1 MIKIVIIGNR
11 SFIAETFIKAILN
24 RKDVSLY
31 CFARNNTSIIHNK
44 QIIFFDLDLNDL
56 SEDLFLHLKDA
67 DFVLNF
73 LSNSNYLDLLNDP
86 ISDIQKTV
94 IPILS
99 IIEYIAKNNKLCKYF
114 HFGSRLQY
122 KADLNLDESS
132 IRSPEHPYSINKQ
145 FLEYYCNF
153 FNKKYCFKYCFLIVS
168 NPFGFYSKKFDKN
181 YSFVN
186 LLLSKALSGDEIE
199 IFGDGSQIRDIIY
212 VDDLAVIIEK
222 LIFSRKNIYGTVN
235 IGSGLTYSIRE
246 VAECIIKVVGSGNI
260 VYTEWPKDR
269 KNVETGSYS
278 YDISKL
284 KNILGTFKFHNLEE
298 GLKLVLK
305 K

>member
-1 MIKIVIIGNR
+1 
-11 SFIAETFIKAILN
+11 
-24 RKDVSLY
+24 
-31 CFARNNTSIIHNK
+31 
-44 QIIFFDLDLNDL
+44 
-56 SEDLFLHLKDA
+56 
-67 DFVLNF
+67 
-73 LSNSNYLDLLNDP
+73 
-86 ISDIQKTV
+86 
-94 IPILS
+94 
-99 IIEYIAKNNKLCKYF
+99 
-114 HFGSRLQY
+114 
-122 KADLNLDESS
+122 
-132 IRSPEHPYSINKQ
+132 
-145 FLEYYCNF
+145 
-153 FNKKYCFKYCFLIVS
+153 
-168 NPFGFYSKKFDKN
+168 
-181 YSFVN
+181 
-186 LLLSKALSGDEIE
+186 LLSKALSGDEIE